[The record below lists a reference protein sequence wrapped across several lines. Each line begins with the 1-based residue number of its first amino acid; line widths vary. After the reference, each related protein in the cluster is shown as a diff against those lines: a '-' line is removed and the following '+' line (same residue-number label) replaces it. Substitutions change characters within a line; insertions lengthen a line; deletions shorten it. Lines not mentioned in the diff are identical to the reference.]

1 MLKNVLL
8 DMRQSPSWKDEH
20 SLHAAMFKHQDSKV
34 VIVDDEDLEGGLL
47 VLSEAPSW
55 VSKSKPSLCL
65 DFGVVSVAA
74 Q

>member
-1 MLKNVLL
+1 M
-8 DMRQSPSWKDEH
+8 
-20 SLHAAMFKHQDSKV
+20 
-34 VIVDDEDLEGGLL
+34 IVDDEDLEGGLL